1 MSPRRPTP
9 DPLDQ
14 VRALLDEAARA
25 PRHEWKRALLAS
37 ARMKLD
43 EARAGIADGE
53 DALRRY
59 VSPVSDMMRSTVET
73 RRRVIDEL
81 AKRIASE
88 EGIR

>member
-25 PRHEWKRALLAS
+25 TRSEWKCALLAS

-53 DALRRY
+53 AALRRY
-59 VSPVSDMMRSTVET
+59 TSPVSEMMRSTVET

-81 AKRIASE
+81 ANRIASE